1 MVRLGKSFRFR
12 LPGIKKKFGKQN
24 PSSNLLPG
32 NLDLSQSWQ
41 NQLLSKDLEENLRQL
56 KTIFKNCSDVIF
68 REFVFAQNEQ
78 IRLAL
83 VYTDGLVD
91 KNQIS
96 EQVMRALSLEVP
108 MVVPG
113 QEISK
118 ARALE
123 FIKQRCLCIHQIAE
137 TSQMEKIID
146 AILSGDTVLL
156 VDGHAI
162 AIINGSRGWEGRAVE
177 DSKVE
182 VLVRGPRESFVET
195 LRTNTSLL
203 RRKIKNPSLKIEVIK
218 IGQVTRTDVAIAYV
232 QGIVNPGMLNE
243 VKQRLG
249 KIKIDAVLEGGYLEE
264 LIEDNP
270 LSPFCTVNQTDRVD
284 KVAAQLLEGRVAI
297 MVDGTPY
304 VLTAPALFIEII
316 QFPEDYY
323 QRYIFS
329 SATRVLRL
337 LSLIFVLLSSALYVA
352 IISYHH
358 ELLPTALLLSIAAQ
372 REAVPFPAL
381 AEVLLM
387 EFVFEVLREAGIRM
401 PQPLGQA
408 VSIVGALVIGE
419 AAVRAGLVAATTVI
433 VVALAGVASFS
444 FCYTGATTIRMIRFP
459 LILAA
464 GMFGLPGVLGGIVLL
479 VTHLATLRS
488 FGVPFLSP
496 LAPLSI
502 KELKDTGIR
511 APWWAMLSRPK
522 SISNQNLQREK
533 SSLKPKPP
541 ETT

>member
-1 MVRLGKSFRFR
+1 MVRLRKSFRFR
-12 LPGIKKKFGKQN
+12 LPGIKKKFSAQDSG
-24 PSSNLLPG
+24 SNSLPG

-41 NQLLSKDLEENLRQL
+41 NQFLSKDLEENLRQL

-83 VYTDGLVD
+83 VYTDGLTD
-91 KNQIS
+91 KSQIS

-123 FIKQRCLCIHQIAE
+123 FIKQRGLCIHQIAE

-156 VDGHAI
+156 VDGHAT
-162 AIINGSRGWEGRAVE
+162 AIINGARGWEGRAVE

-182 VLVRGPRESFVET
+182 VMVRGPRESFVET

-203 RRKIKNPSLKIEVIK
+203 RRKIKNPALKIEVMK

-232 QGIVNPGMLNE
+232 QGIVSPGVLNE

-264 LIEDNP
+264 LIDDNP
-270 LSPFCTVNQTDRVD
+270 LSPFCTTNHTDRPD
-284 KVAAQLLEGRVAI
+284 KLAAQLLEGRVAI

-304 VLTAPALFIEII
+304 VLTVPALFIEIM

-323 QRYIFS
+323 QRYVFS
-329 SATRVLRL
+329 SANRILRL
-337 LSLIFVLLSSALYVA
+337 LSLIFVLVSSAFYVA

-387 EFVFEVLREAGIRM
+387 EFVFEILREAGIRM

-419 AAVRAGLVAATTVI
+419 AAVRAGLVAAATVI
-433 VVALAGVASFS
+433 VVALSGVASFS
-444 FCYTGATTIRMIRFP
+444 FCYSGATTIRIDR
-459 LILAA
+459 
-464 GMFGLPGVLGGIVLL
+464 
-479 VTHLATLRS
+479 
-488 FGVPFLSP
+488 
-496 LAPLSI
+496 
-502 KELKDTGIR
+502 
-511 APWWAMLSRPK
+511 K
-522 SISNQNLQREK
+522 SVV
-533 SSLKPKPP
+533 
-541 ETT
+541 